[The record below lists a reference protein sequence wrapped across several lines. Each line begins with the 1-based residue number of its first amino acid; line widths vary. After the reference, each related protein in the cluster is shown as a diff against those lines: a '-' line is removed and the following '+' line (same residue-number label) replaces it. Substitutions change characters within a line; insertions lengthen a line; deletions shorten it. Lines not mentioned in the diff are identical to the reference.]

1 MFDGLIASKLLNVE
15 KFSSLSRLVRATA
28 WVRRVVKKC
37 LKIRTKTSGSSKW
50 EVKSLE
56 RIFKEAILT
65 VSEQEDA
72 LEDLFLAAQ
81 ENIVFT
87 DTTLSRL
94 AVYRY
99 EISGLLVCGGR
110 IKIFNE
116 DKTAVPILPY
126 NAYVSTPEMGTRV
139 TDSDSSHIFID
150 FRHDSDSN

>member
-15 KFSSLSRLVRATA
+15 KFRSLSRLVRATA

-72 LEDLFLAAQ
+72 LEDF
-81 ENIVFT
+81 F
-87 DTTLSRL
+87 
-94 AVYRY
+94 
-99 EISGLLVCGGR
+99 
-110 IKIFNE
+110 
-116 DKTAVPILPY
+116 
-126 NAYVSTPEMGTRV
+126 
-139 TDSDSSHIFID
+139 SSPGEY
-150 FRHDSDSN
+150 SLY